1 MKNSLFSVFWQ
12 IFSQVISAT
21 PRQSWCNE
29 QKIEEQNIYR
39 TEHNFSTY
47 WNLKL
52 CLGVTLF
59 KIQTF
64 LPLFLWV
71 CLQYYFIWC
80 QVPMEVIQLAIAT
93 VFQICS
99 LFQFVKNSYIFPLKL
114 ERRNFKHLIVKL
126 QILSTSSYFS
136 CSNTIFEIWNQMN
149 K

>member
-12 IFSQVISAT
+12 NFSQVISAT

-52 CLGVTLF
+52 CLGVTF
-59 KIQTF
+59 YNTDF
-64 LPLFLWV
+64 ST
-71 CLQYYFIWC
+71 
-80 QVPMEVIQLAIAT
+80 AISM
-93 VFQICS
+93 S
-99 LFQFVKNSYIFPLKL
+99 LFAILFQTTIYCIFREKFSNHCSKNMSAKYLWRSPLVIYVTRYICYLWIQQCVIFFRKCTTFSAICVP
-114 ERRNFKHLIVKL
+114 L
-126 QILSTSSYFS
+126 QIRTVL
-136 CSNTIFEIWNQMN
+136 